1 MSKLPF
7 SMESW
12 TMNSSWN
19 NLRDLKRKAKSTRC
33 FHLKQALY
41 GLKQVALQWWQ
52 ALDKSMEAMGFK
64 HLKSD
69 SGVFV
74 LMHSGRP
81 EIIVIVYVD
90 DAVFLG

>member
-1 MSKLPF
+1 
-7 SMESW
+7 
-12 TMNSSWN
+12 
-19 NLRDLKRKAKSTRC
+19 
-33 FHLKQALY
+33 
-41 GLKQVALQWWQ
+41 LQWWQ

-69 SGVFV
+69 SGVFI
-74 LMHSGRP
+74 LMRSGRP